1 MTERMKTAPEQL
13 ALRFPLR
20 LGASFAN
27 FVQDEARTQVAQLQD
42 FLRQPQE
49 SFLYLWGAPES
60 GLTHLLHAACHAIEE
75 TGEKAIYMP
84 LTALGQDLGAALEGL
99 EQYSLVCLD
108 ELEQVAGRE
117 DAEQALF
124 HCFNRVR
131 DQQSKLIIASHQPVR
146 GLGLTLPDLE
156 SRLQWG
162 MTLHLPVPSDVV
174 KGRMLQQR
182 ALERGILLP
191 EDVVAYIMK
200 RSERSPNQLVEI
212 LEQLDRASLSA
223 QRKLTVPF
231 VKQTLGW

>member
-1 MTERMKTAPEQL
+1 MTDRIKTAPEQL

-27 FVQDEARTQVAQLQD
+27 FVQDEAKAQVAQLQD

-49 SFLYLWGAPES
+49 SFLYLWGAPEC
-60 GLTHLLHAACHAIEE
+60 GLTHLLHAACHAVEE
-75 TGEKAIYMP
+75 AGDQAIYMP
-84 LTALGQDLGAALEGL
+84 LAALGSDLGAALEGL

-108 ELEQVAGRE
+108 ELELVAGR
-117 DAEQALF
+117 AEAELALF
-124 HCFNRVR
+124 HCFNRIR

-162 MTLHLPVPSDVV
+162 MTLHLPALSDTV
-174 KGRMLQQR
+174 KGRILQQR
-182 ALERGILLP
+182 ALERGIVLP

-200 RSERSPNQLVEI
+200 RSERSLSQLLEI

-231 VKQTLGW
+231 VKQSLGW

>member
-1 MTERMKTAPEQL
+1 
-13 ALRFPLR
+13 
-20 LGASFAN
+20 
-27 FVQDEARTQVAQLQD
+27 
-42 FLRQPQE
+42 
-49 SFLYLWGAPES
+49 
-60 GLTHLLHAACHAIEE
+60 
-75 TGEKAIYMP
+75 MP
-84 LTALGQDLGAALEGL
+84 LAALGEDLGVALEGL

-108 ELEQVAGRE
+108 ELELVAGGE
-117 DAEQALF
+117 AAEQALF

-162 MTLHLPVPSDVV
+162 MTLHLPALSDAV
-174 KGRMLQQR
+174 KGRILQQR
-182 ALERGILLP
+182 ALERGIMLP

-200 RSERSPNQLVEI
+200 RSERSPNQLLEI
-212 LEQLDRASLSA
+212 LDQLDRASLSA